1 MQWTVIKGDGGCTGL
16 TWFHITCLQM
26 KYVDD
31 DSTIFWAV
39 GPNSGVIAAR
49 AEHCGRE
56 VQLTIPLESA
66 ASGEVIL

>member
-1 MQWTVIKGDGGCTGL
+1 
-16 TWFHITCLQM
+16 M

-39 GPNSGVIAAR
+39 GLNSRVIAGR
-49 AEHCGRE
+49 AEHCGKE

-66 ASGEVIL
+66 ASGEVIS